1 MMPTIRPDDVVAE
14 LGPLRRY
21 ARSLTG
27 DRSEAEDLV
36 HDTLVRAL
44 ERRASFRPGGNLR
57 GWLLSVLHNRF
68 IDSRRSQ
75 RAGARQAAA
84 ASALATAA
92 VPALQEE
99 AVRLGQVR
107 AAFARLPEEQ
117 RAALHLVAIEG
128 LSYQAAAEVLGI
140 PQGTLMSRISR
151 ARAALRAME
160 GHVPLADSPRAAGRG
175 HLSVVGGANDRTA

>member
-1 MMPTIRPDDVVAE
+1 MPTIRPDDVVAE

-21 ARSLTG
+21 ARSLTR

-44 ERRASFRPGGNLR
+44 ERRAGFRPGGNLR
-57 GWLLSVLHNRF
+57 GWLLAVLHNRF

-84 ASALATAA
+84 VEALATAA
-92 VPALQEE
+92 VPATQEE
-99 AVRLGQVR
+99 SVRLGQVR
-107 AAFARLPEEQ
+107 AAFRHLPEEQ

-160 GHVPLADSPRAAGRG
+160 DRTALPDTADAPGRG
-175 HLSVVGGANDRTA
+175 HLSVVGGTDDRTA

>member
-1 MMPTIRPDDVVAE
+1 M
-14 LGPLRRY
+14 
-21 ARSLTG
+21 
-27 DRSEAEDLV
+27 
-36 HDTLVRAL
+36 
-44 ERRASFRPGGNLR
+44 
-57 GWLLSVLHNRF
+57 
-68 IDSRRSQ
+68 
-75 RAGARQAAA
+75 
-84 ASALATAA
+84 
-92 VPALQEE
+92 
-99 AVRLGQVR
+99 RLGQVR

-175 HLSVVGGANDRTA
+175 HLSVVGGADDRTA

>member
-57 GWLLSVLHNRF
+57 GWLLSVLHNCF
-68 IDSRRSQ
+68 VDTRRS
-75 RAGARQAAA
+75 RQAGIRRAA
-84 ASALATAA
+84 EVGALAATVA
-92 VPALQEE
+92 PATQEE
-99 AVRLGQVR
+99 AVRLAQVR

-128 LSYQAAAEVLGI
+128 LSYQAAAELLGV
-140 PQGTLMSRISR
+140 PQGTLMSRIAR

-160 GHVPLADSPRAAGRG
+160 ECPPLPRAADLTGRN
-175 HLSVVGGANDRTA
+175 HLTVVGEADDRTA